1 MHIHLQFP
9 YLLLAHHYTRYIGD
23 LSGGQILCKI
33 AKSALNPP
41 AGEGLNFYE
50 FPEIHDAKE
59 WKTNYRAILDVLNLN
74 QSQKN
79 AIFAE
84 ANYAF
89 RLNMYMF
96 DEIKSEDPYPAL
108 TALKG
113 FWKVITGS
121 ITN

>member
-1 MHIHLQFP
+1 M
-9 YLLLAHHYTRYIGD
+9 
-23 LSGGQILCKI
+23 
-33 AKSALNPP
+33 
-41 AGEGLNFYE
+41 
-50 FPEIHDAKE
+50 
-59 WKTNYRAILDVLNLN
+59 LNLD